1 MVKGKMPRTKYPKL
15 RAWGKPTRKVMTMV
29 IPSEKDKLKERAV
42 RKRQEVKE
50 IEKALKDKAS

>member
-29 IPSEKDKLKERAV
+29 IPSEKDKLKERAT
-42 RKRQEVKE
+42 RKQQEKKE
-50 IEKALKDKAS
+50 IAKALKDKAS